1 MQKKLGKAEAR
12 KKTKK
17 MKSKRRGIKISKTTT
32 FFPVVELGS
41 TPNTPT
47 IYKRQRYSLLHG
59 EKKDLEGIAGRKL
72 LLKCFFERKE
82 TILKE

>member
-47 IYKRQRYSLLHG
+47 IQSAAR
-59 EKKDLEGIAGRKL
+59 
-72 LLKCFFERKE
+72 RKE
-82 TILKE
+82 RRGERAIIVGLFQ